1 MYKKSAKLCMIM
13 ILIGLCCNGC
23 SETKMGAN
31 QETTKEN
38 ISTEKTASKS
48 QKLHFGTDRFTV
60 MNAIKSGTVEVE
72 NDEKY
77 GDNPECIESCKA
89 TSGLFHV
96 DVFDRE
102 KEYKEKD
109 DGTYMVQ
116 IIFDAQ
122 KFQTTEGKQ
131 ETSQLLP
138 LICKQLNITYKKE
151 TLWNYLEDALL
162 TPEEAPVIDVEYQE
176 NTQVVITRQS
186 NDTEIQLRFIA
197 QEKQRTAEKKQLI
210 KNQQECFDTNRNTVM
225 DAIKNETIKVETDE
239 QYGDYPECM
248 QSCKATSDLFHMDI
262 FDRSKDYK
270 KKNDGTYMVQIIFD
284 AKKLPTEEGK
294 EEALQLL
301 SQICEQLDITYKE
314 DILWNT
320 LQEVLNSEE
329 EDAYIDE
336 DYQKDAHIV
345 VTKQALGKEIQIRF
359 TSNRLLGDTDI

>member
-1 MYKKSAKLCMIM
+1 MIM

-102 KEYKEKD
+102 KEYKKKD

-162 TPEEAPVIDVEYQE
+162 TPEE
-176 NTQVVITRQS
+176 
-186 NDTEIQLRFIA
+186 
-197 QEKQRTAEKKQLI
+197 
-210 KNQQECFDTNRNTVM
+210 
-225 DAIKNETIKVETDE
+225 
-239 QYGDYPECM
+239 
-248 QSCKATSDLFHMDI
+248 
-262 FDRSKDYK
+262 
-270 KKNDGTYMVQIIFD
+270 
-284 AKKLPTEEGK
+284 
-294 EEALQLL
+294 
-301 SQICEQLDITYKE
+301 
-314 DILWNT
+314 
-320 LQEVLNSEE
+320 